1 MTDAHHMST
10 DGPRRRTLLGLG
22 AAAGAAA
29 LLPAAAAPATA
40 APGTAPRP
48 GFAAAFAS
56 PDRAVRPK
64 FRWWWPDGRVDP
76 AELARE
82 VDQIADAGFGGVEV
96 AAVTHSLAGSSRPID
111 VERYGWGTAA
121 WVAGLESALRQ
132 ADRRGL
138 TVDVTIGPAWPAAVP
153 TLTPDDAAAAR
164 ELAHG
169 LATFQGSYAG
179 PVPPPVVD
187 AAEGVT
193 ARRLLWVQAARIREG
208 ATVDQVPLPLDR
220 DSVTDLTPPAGDGNV
235 RWTAPD
241 DGRWALISYWE
252 RGSGQRP
259 EGPAHTSPLAY
270 VVDHFS
276 AAGTRAV
283 TDFWERHILTR
294 RVRELLRRAGGAL
307 FEDSLEIE
315 TDATLWTPGLDGEFE
330 RRIGH
335 ALPPYLAAVVE
346 KDEKYVFTFDAA
358 TDKAVRR
365 DYMQVV
371 TDLYL
376 EHHLLPLRAWAHSLG
391 LVLRVQPYGLETD
404 AIHSASL
411 LDIPEGE
418 SLGFKNLDDFR
429 CLAGG
434 RDIGGGRVLSNEA
447 GATAGGAYAT
457 TWDATLRKLVTQY
470 CAGVNQAVLHGFGY
484 ATAPGA
490 AWPGFA
496 AFSPYHGGPGYG
508 EAWGPR
514 TPAWRHVPD
523 VAGYLG
529 RIQGVLQTGT
539 HRVDVAV
546 LRQKG
551 YAGSGLGAP
560 WFTSD
565 GVPLGWTHTFLGPRS
580 LGLPGAVVRDGRLA
594 PDGPAY
600 QVLVLEGDVMI
611 GREHTL
617 EPATARRLIELAED
631 GLPMIVVGDWSDG
644 HVPGLPH
651 DGDNERLRAL
661 ITRLLAV
668 PGVRAVADRPDIP
681 AALAALNIR
690 PEVAYAARSP
700 LLHSH
705 RSAPD
710 VAYHFFANGSAS
722 ETVDHEVAIV
732 APWAKA
738 TPYALDAW
746 TGAVAP
752 IAVHRR
758 DGDRITLRITLAP
771 GATTLVAL
779 ARGAGPVHAVSTGAE
794 SVRRTDQ
801 GVLEV
806 VDTRPGARETVLSD
820 GRTVVTHI
828 GALPA
833 PLTLDRWS
841 LRVADWR
848 PGRTPDR
855 HVTVDHRLSLDAL
868 AAWPD
873 IPGLEDVSGVG
884 RYRATVRLGRG
895 WTGAGTGARLELGEV
910 FDTCRVTVNGTA
922 VGPVDQVTGVVDVG
936 DLLRRGENTLE
947 VEVATTLLNRLR
959 TVRPA
964 EFGAAQRQRYG
975 LIGPVRLVPYGRA
988 VVSGG

>member
-1 MTDAHHMST
+1 MRD
-10 DGPRRRTLLGLG
+10 DRGGPRRRALLGLV

-29 LLPAAAAPATA
+29 VLPAAATPAA
-40 APGTAPRP
+40 ARGKAPRP

-56 PDRAVRPK
+56 PGRAVRPK
-64 FRWWWPDGRVDP
+64 FRWWWPDGLVDP
-76 AELARE
+76 AEVARE

-96 AAVTHSLAGSSRPID
+96 AAVTHSLSEPID
-111 VERYGWGTAA
+111 AERYGWGTAA

-153 TLTPDDAAAAR
+153 TITPDSAAAAS

-169 LATFQGSYAG
+169 LTVFQGSQGSYAG
-179 PVPPPVVD
+179 PVPPPVVP
-187 AAEGVT
+187 AAGAAT
-193 ARRLLWVQAARIREG
+193 ARRLLWVQAARIG
-208 ATVDQVPLPLDR
+208 AAAAAPAPLQLDR
-220 DSVTDLTPPAGDGNV
+220 DSVIDLTALVRDGALQ
-235 RWTAPD
+235 WTAPD
-241 DGRWALISYWE
+241 DGQWAVISYWE

-283 TDFWERHILTR
+283 TDFWERRILTR

-315 TDATLWTPGLDGEFE
+315 TDATLWTPGLAEEFE

-335 ALPPYLAAVVE
+335 PLLPYLAAVIE
-346 KDEKYVFTFDAA
+346 KDEKYVFAFDAA
-358 TDKAVRR
+358 TNKAVRR
-365 DYMQVV
+365 DYMQVI

-376 EHHLLPLRAWAHSLG
+376 EHHLLPLRDWAHSLG
-391 LVLRVQPYGLETD
+391 LALRVQPYGLETD

-434 RDIGGGRVLSNEA
+434 RDMGGGRVLSNEA

-514 TPAWRHVPD
+514 TPAWRHVSD

-529 RIQGVLQTGT
+529 RIQGVLQTGS

-560 WFTSD
+560 WFTAD
-565 GVPLGWTHTFLGPRS
+565 GVPLGWTHTFLSPRS
-580 LGLPGAVVRDGRLA
+580 LGLPSAVVRGGRLA
-594 PDGPAY
+594 PDGPAFK
-600 QVLVLEGDVMI
+600 VLVLEGDVMI
-611 GREHTL
+611 GRERTL
-617 EPATARRLIELAED
+617 ELGTARKLIELAED

-651 DGDNERLRAL
+651 DGDDDQLRAL

-668 PGVRAVADRPDIP
+668 PGVRNVADRPDIP
-681 AALAALNIR
+681 AALADLGLG

-700 LLHSH
+700 LLHCH
-705 RSAPD
+705 RAARD
-710 VAYHFFANGSAS
+710 VAYHFFANGSAA
-722 ETVDHEVAIV
+722 ETVDHEVAIA

-746 TGAVAP
+746 TGEVAP
-752 IAVHRR
+752 VAVHRR
-758 DGDRITLRITLAP
+758 DGDRVTLRMTLAP
-771 GATTLVAL
+771 GATALVAL
-779 ARGAGPVHAVSTGAE
+779 ARGAGPLHAVSTDAE
-794 SVRRTDQ
+794 SARVTD

-820 GRTVVTHI
+820 GRRAVARI
-828 GALPA
+828 GELPA
-833 PLTLDRWS
+833 PLALDRWS

-848 PGRTPDR
+848 PGRSPDR
-855 HVTVDHRLSLDAL
+855 HVTVEHRLDLDAL

-873 IPGLEDVSGVG
+873 LPGLQDVSGVG

-895 WTGAGTGARLELGEV
+895 WTGATGARLELGEV
-910 FDTCRVTVNGTA
+910 FDTYRVTVNGTA
-922 VGPVDQVTGVVDVG
+922 VGPVDQVTGVVDLG
-936 DLLRRGENTLE
+936 GLLRRGDNAIE

-964 EFGAAQRQRYG
+964 EFGAAKRQRYG

-988 VVSGG
+988 TLPAG